1 MMSGAVAQNKEL
13 DPFTWF
19 YPAQLEA
26 LDALWKA
33 VHEGCGI
40 PLEAPTTKWAYD
52 AECGAGRFKGI
63 MNHFHCSKKKIDVG
77 GLDIE
82 QRIKKLK

>member
-1 MMSGAVAQNKEL
+1 MMSGAQVHNKVL

-33 VHEGCGI
+33 VHEGCNI
-40 PLEAPTTKWAYD
+40 PLEAPATKWAYD
-52 AECGAGRFKGI
+52 SDCASGKFKGF
-63 MNHFHCSKKKIDVG
+63 MNHFHCSKKKIDVA
-77 GLDIE
+77 GLNIE
-82 QRIKKLK
+82 SRLAKIK